1 MIAIEGKP
9 PLNNPF
15 QNSQSAQEHR
25 DAAPDSVG
33 FAVLTVSDT
42 RTRDDDA
49 SGRLIR
55 EHLDF
60 RGHDL
65 KGYEIVPDEAD
76 RIRHKLNEWLA
87 DPGIS
92 AIIVNGGT
100 GIAGRDVTFPIISS
114 LIQKHMPGFGE
125 IFRMLSWQEVG
136 AASMLSRATAGVH
149 ENTVI
154 FSLPGSVNAVRL
166 AMEKLIG
173 PELGHVVHEVR
184 KQA

>member
-1 MIAIEGKP
+1 MSS
-9 PLNNPF
+9 NPF
-15 QNSQSAQEHR
+15 HQSQSTEEHR
-25 DAAPDSVG
+25 AAAPTAVG

-42 RTRDDDA
+42 RTREDDA

-65 KGYEIVPDEAD
+65 KAYEIVPDDAE
-76 RIRHKLNEWLA
+76 RIRQQMDAWLA
-87 DPGIS
+87 DAAID

-136 AASMLSRATAGVH
+136 SASMLSRATAGVCDD
-149 ENTVI
+149 TVI
-154 FSLPGSVNAVRL
+154 FSVPGSANAVRL
-166 AMEKLIG
+166 ALEKLIG
-173 PELGHVVHEVR
+173 PELGHVVLEIR
-184 KQA
+184 KHA

>member
-1 MIAIEGKP
+1 MSPDFSG
-9 PLNNPF
+9 NPF
-15 QNSQSAQEHR
+15 SQSQSTQEHR
-25 DAAPDSVG
+25 EAAPDSVG

-42 RTRDDDA
+42 RTREDDK

-65 KGYEIVPDEAD
+65 KGYEIVPDD
-76 RIRHKLNEWLA
+76 GDLIRTQLDAWLA
-87 DPGIS
+87 DPGIN

-125 IFRMLSWQEVG
+125 IFRMLSWDEVG
-136 AASMLSRATAGVH
+136 SASMLSRATAGVSGD
-149 ENTVI
+149 TVI
-154 FSLPGSVNAVRL
+154 FSVPGSSNAVRL
-166 AMEKLIG
+166 ALEKLIG
-173 PELGHVVHEVR
+173 PELGHVVLEIR
-184 KQA
+184 KHA

>member
-1 MIAIEGKP
+1 MSFDSFQ
-9 PLNNPF
+9 NPF
-15 QNSQSAQEHR
+15 HQSQSTEEHR
-25 DAAPDSVG
+25 AAAPEAVR

-42 RTRDDDA
+42 RTKEDDA

-55 EHLDF
+55 EHLGF

-65 KGYEIVPDEAD
+65 RGYEIVADESD
-76 RIRHKLNEWLA
+76 QIKERLDTWLA
-87 DPGIS
+87 DAEID

-100 GIAGRDVTFPIISS
+100 GIAGRDVTYPIISS

-136 AASMLSRATAGVH
+136 SASMLSRATAGVA

-154 FSLPGSVNAVRL
+154 FSVPGSQNAVRL
-166 AMEKLIG
+166 ALEKLIG
-173 PELGHVVHEVR
+173 PELGHVVLEIR
-184 KQA
+184 KHA